1 MTLGYHFFSRTSD
14 AERVKK
20 KTAERL
26 QRKKIGNELC
36 NINPNKPNYCKVLKD
51 FTPLYLCER

>member
-1 MTLGYHFFSRTSD
+1 MTLGYHFFSRTID

-36 NINPNKPNYCKVLKD
+36 NINPN
-51 FTPLYLCER
+51 

>member
-1 MTLGYHFFSRTSD
+1 MTLGYHFFSRTID

-26 QRKKIGNELC
+26 QRKKLEMNYATSIL
-36 NINPNKPNYCKVLKD
+36 INQITVK
-51 FTPLYLCER
+51 F